1 MKFSSFLKLVEIQ
14 TKVASVLPFAIGT
27 LVSLYVF
34 EHFNW
39 VNFIMM
45 TVSLL
50 CIDMATTAINNY
62 TDYQKAI
69 HTTGYGYNVHNA
81 IVSEKLSV
89 NTVRA
94 IIIGLIVLGAS
105 MGIGLVLRTD
115 LLVLAIGV
123 IAFGIGITY
132 TFGPIPISRT
142 PFGEIVSGVTMGFGI
157 PLLAI
162 YIHQPDPQWL
172 LLQYSG
178 DGMLSISIDLW
189 TWVKVF
195 WIALPLTL
203 GIGNI
208 MLANNICDME
218 EDWKNHRYTLPLS
231 IGKAWSI
238 RLYLSALVIA
248 YLSVLIAVSLSI
260 VPWTTAII
268 FLSLP
273 LVYKLTKAFASNP
286 IKAKTFVNAVKTF
299 ILLASTY
306 MLGWVL
312 AVLFL

>member
-1 MKFSSFLKLVEIQ
+1 MKLSSFLKLVEIQ

-34 EHFNW
+34 EHFNG
-39 VNFIMM
+39 VNFLMM

-69 HTTGYGYNVHNA
+69 HTTGYGYNEHNA
-81 IVSEKLSV
+81 IVKDALNIHV
-89 NTVRA
+89 VRA
-94 IIIGLIVLGAS
+94 VIILLITLGAI
-105 MGIGLVLRTD
+105 MGIGLVMRTD
-115 LLVLAIGV
+115 LLVLAIGFL
-123 IAFGIGITY
+123 AFGIGITY
-132 TFGPIPISRT
+132 TYGPIPISRT
-142 PFGEIVSGVTMGFGI
+142 PFGELVSGITMGFGI

-172 LLQYSG
+172 VLELGES
-178 DGMLSISIDLW
+178 GMLHVSIAIW

-231 IGKAWSI
+231 IGRDWSL
-238 RLYLSALVIA
+238 RLYQSAILMA
-248 YLSVLIAVSLSI
+248 YGAVLAGVMFHLL
-260 VPWTTAII
+260 PWTTLSI
-268 FLSLP
+268 FASLP
-273 LVYKLTKAFASNP
+273 LVYKLTKAFSLNP
-286 IKAKTFVNAVKTF
+286 VKAMTFVNAVKTF

-306 MLGWVL
+306 MIGWLL